1 MAPKL
6 NWEPRER
13 LRETLAAYGASIAGD
28 ERRCRSILNDKCGRY
43 VQEVNLLML
52 ALRERIPA
60 DLQADAAAIPEL
72 LLAQLAN
79 RLRNN
84 LAMTEE
90 VARWVVESWAVA
102 LGRIPAPVPRLG
114 QIPFG
119 IRMEDSLD
127 RVEGIDPALAAEL
140 RSKSL
145 TTVAD
150 LLFYAPFRYEDRTNV
165 KPLARLAPGEMA
177 SVIAVVESIRTPRF
191 RRGNLGMVEV
201 VFQDGAGG
209 RLLAKWFHAASYLAK
224 ILEPGARVALYGK
237 VDYDTYSRELS
248 MMHPEYELLRGDDDE
263 GDESLHTGRIVPV
276 YEAAGKVSTRVLRS
290 VLKRLTD
297 ALPHIPD
304 PLPDD
309 IRRRLRLP
317 ALESAIREVHFPTS
331 DTDLRLLN
339 SFRSPAQYRLIF
351 EEFFWLETGMALKR
365 SQARAEHGIAFS
377 LTPRVRDQVKKM
389 LPFMPTP
396 AQKKVLSEIAR
407 DMAAPVPMN
416 RLLQGDVGSGKT
428 TVAAQAAVIAVENG
442 YQVALLAPTEAR
454 AARSYQSLQ
463 PLFTELGYSS
473 VLLTESDSVEETLR
487 KKRLIAQGLVQF
499 AAGALAL
506 FENDL
511 EFERLGL
518 LVVDEQNRFQPGQ
531 RFELATKGPKPDV
544 LVMTAPLSRLT
555 LPLTIYGDLDVSV
568 IDGLLPGRK
577 PVQTIHKTRVEL
589 EQVYSFVLSEVRKGR
604 QAYIVYPAIEES
616 ETVATKAAQ
625 EAYEELSRRV
635 FPQLK
640 VGLLHGKLPAAEQEA
655 VMADFQHGRV
665 QVLVSTTVIEVGVDV
680 PNATV
685 MVIEDAERLGLTQ
698 IHQLRGRVG
707 CGSEQSYCVL
717 VTGTLGDEGYS
728 RIRTL
733 LQSSDGFFIAEWDL
747 YMRGPGEFLGMKQSG
762 LPVFRIGNLIRDS
775 EILELARGEAQSLVL
790 NPPSPEVLEGAMHY
804 VRQQW
809 QRRY

>member
-1 MAPKL
+1 MD
-6 NWEPRER
+6 
-13 LRETLAAYGASIAGD
+13 LATPVT
-28 ERRCRSILNDKCGRY
+28 Y
-43 VQEVNLLML
+43 VKGVGPQRAE
-52 ALRERIPA
+52 
-60 DLQADAAAIPEL
+60 
-72 LLAQLAN
+72 
-79 RLRNN
+79 
-84 LAMTEE
+84 
-90 VARWVVESWAVA
+90 
-102 LGRIPAPVPRLG
+102 
-114 QIPFG
+114 
-119 IRMEDSLD
+119 
-127 RVEGIDPALAAEL
+127 ALAA
-140 RSKSL
+140 KGIA
-145 TTVAD
+145 TAGD

-177 SVIAVVESIRTPRF
+177 SVIAVVDSIRTPRF

-224 ILEPGARVALYGK
+224 ILEPGVRVALYGK
-237 VDYDTYSRELS
+237 VDFDTYSRELS

-297 ALPHIPD
+297 ALPPIPD

-317 ALESAIREVHFPTS
+317 GLEFAIREVHFPAP

-351 EEFFWLETGMALKR
+351 EEFFWLETGMALKH
-365 SQARAEHGIAFS
+365 SQARTEHGIAFS

-389 LPFMPTP
+389 LPFKPTP

-428 TVAAQAAVIAVENG
+428 IVAAQAAVIAVENG
-442 YQVALLAPTEAR
+442 YQAVLLAPTEIL
-454 AARSYQSLQ
+454 AAQHFLNLQRIFKPLDYRVMPLTGSMSKKEKETIKRSLSTGFAQIAVG
-463 PLFTELGYSS
+463 THA
-473 VLLTESDSVEETLR
+473 LLEQDVEFH
-487 KKRLIAQGLVQF
+487 K
-499 AAGALAL
+499 
-506 FENDL
+506 
-511 EFERLGL
+511 LGL
-518 LVVDEQNRFQPGQ
+518 AIIDEQHRFGVLQ
-531 RFELATKGPKPDV
+531 RKALQQKGFSPDV
-544 LVMTAPLSRLT
+544 LVMTATPIPRT
-555 LPLTIYGDLDVSV
+555 LALTIYGDLDVSV
-568 IDGLLPGRK
+568 IDGLPPGRK
-577 PVQTIHKTRVEL
+577 PIQTIHKTRVEL

-616 ETVATKAAQ
+616 ETVAMKAAQ

-640 VGLLHGKLPAAEQEA
+640 VGLLHGKLPAKEKEA
-655 VMADFQHGRV
+655 VMAAFQQGLV
-665 QVLVSTTVIEVGVDV
+665 QVLVTTTVIEVGVDV
-680 PNATV
+680 SNASV
-685 MVIEDAERLGLTQ
+685 MVIEDAERFGLAQ

-707 CGSEQSYCVL
+707 RGSEQSYCVL
-717 VTGTLGDEGYS
+717 VTSKLGDVGYA

-733 LQSSDGFFIAEWDL
+733 LDSSDGFYIAEMDL
-747 YMRGPGEFLGMKQSG
+747 RLRGPGEFLGTKQSG

-790 NPPSPEVLEGAMHY
+790 NPPSPEILEHAVNY
-804 VRQQW
+804 IRQQW
-809 QRRY
+809 QRRYGLALVG

>member
-1 MAPKL
+1 MD
-6 NWEPRER
+6 
-13 LRETLAAYGASIAGD
+13 LATPVT
-28 ERRCRSILNDKCGRY
+28 Y
-43 VQEVNLLML
+43 VKGVGPQRAE
-52 ALRERIPA
+52 
-60 DLQADAAAIPEL
+60 
-72 LLAQLAN
+72 
-79 RLRNN
+79 
-84 LAMTEE
+84 
-90 VARWVVESWAVA
+90 
-102 LGRIPAPVPRLG
+102 
-114 QIPFG
+114 
-119 IRMEDSLD
+119 
-127 RVEGIDPALAAEL
+127 ALAA
-140 RSKSL
+140 KGIA
-145 TTVAD
+145 TAGD

-191 RRGNLGMVEV
+191 RRGNLGLVEV

-237 VDYDTYSRELS
+237 VDFDTYSRELS

-317 ALESAIREVHFPTS
+317 SLESAIREVHFPAP

-339 SFRSPAQYRLIF
+339 SFRSAAQYRLIF
-351 EEFFWLETGMALKR
+351 EEFFWLETGMALKH
-365 SQARAEHGIAFS
+365 SQARTEHGIAFS

-389 LPFMPTP
+389 LPFKPTP
-396 AQKKVLSEIAR
+396 AQKKVLSEIAH

-428 TVAAQAAVIAVENG
+428 IVAAQAAVIAVENG
-442 YQVALLAPTEAR
+442 YQAVLLAPTEIL
-454 AARSYQSLQ
+454 AAQHFLNLQRIFKPLDYRVMPLTGSMSKKEKETIKRSLSTGFAQIAVG
-463 PLFTELGYSS
+463 THA
-473 VLLTESDSVEETLR
+473 LLEQDVEFQ
-487 KKRLIAQGLVQF
+487 K
-499 AAGALAL
+499 
-506 FENDL
+506 
-511 EFERLGL
+511 LGL
-518 LVVDEQNRFQPGQ
+518 AIIDEQHRFGVLQ
-531 RFELATKGPKPDV
+531 RKALQQKGFSPDV
-544 LVMTAPLSRLT
+544 LVMTATPIPRT
-555 LPLTIYGDLDVSV
+555 LALTIYGDLDVSV
-568 IDGLLPGRK
+568 IDALPPGRK
-577 PVQTIHKTRVEL
+577 PIQTIHKTRVEL

-616 ETVATKAAQ
+616 ETVAMKAAQ

-640 VGLLHGKLPAAEQEA
+640 VGLLHGKLPAKEKEA
-655 VMADFQHGRV
+655 VMAAFQRGVV
-665 QVLVSTTVIEVGVDV
+665 QVLVTTTVIEVGVDV
-680 PNATV
+680 PNASV
-685 MVIEDAERLGLTQ
+685 MVIEDAERFGLAQ

-707 CGSEQSYCVL
+707 RGSEQSYCVL
-717 VTGTLGDEGYS
+717 VTSKLGDVGYA

-733 LQSSDGFFIAEWDL
+733 LDSSDGFYIAEMDL
-747 YMRGPGEFLGMKQSG
+747 RLRGPGEFLGTKQSG

-790 NPPSPEVLEGAMHY
+790 HPPSPEILEHAVNY

-809 QRRY
+809 QRRYGLALVG

>member
-1 MAPKL
+1 MD
-6 NWEPRER
+6 
-13 LRETLAAYGASIAGD
+13 LATPVT
-28 ERRCRSILNDKCGRY
+28 Y
-43 VQEVNLLML
+43 VKGVGPQRAE
-52 ALRERIPA
+52 
-60 DLQADAAAIPEL
+60 
-72 LLAQLAN
+72 
-79 RLRNN
+79 
-84 LAMTEE
+84 
-90 VARWVVESWAVA
+90 
-102 LGRIPAPVPRLG
+102 
-114 QIPFG
+114 
-119 IRMEDSLD
+119 
-127 RVEGIDPALAAEL
+127 ALAA
-140 RSKSL
+140 KGIA
-145 TTVAD
+145 TAGD

-177 SVIAVVESIRTPRF
+177 SVIAIVESIRTPRF

-237 VDYDTYSRELS
+237 VDFDTYSRELS

-317 ALESAIREVHFPTS
+317 SLESAIREVHFPAP

-339 SFRSPAQYRLIF
+339 SFRSAAQYRLIF
-351 EEFFWLETGMALKR
+351 EEFFWLETGMALKH
-365 SQARAEHGIAFS
+365 SQARTEHGIAFS
-377 LTPRVRDQVKKM
+377 LTSRVRDQVKKM
-389 LPFMPTP
+389 LPFKPTP
-396 AQKKVLSEIAR
+396 AQKKVLSEIAH

-428 TVAAQAAVIAVENG
+428 IVAAQAAVIAVENG
-442 YQVALLAPTEAR
+442 YQAVLLAPTEIL
-454 AARSYQSLQ
+454 AAQHYLNLQRIFKPLDYRVMPLTGSMSKKEKETIKRSLSTGFAQIAVG
-463 PLFTELGYSS
+463 THA
-473 VLLTESDSVEETLR
+473 LLEQDVEFH
-487 KKRLIAQGLVQF
+487 K
-499 AAGALAL
+499 
-506 FENDL
+506 
-511 EFERLGL
+511 LGL
-518 LVVDEQNRFQPGQ
+518 AIIDEQHRFGVLQ
-531 RFELATKGPKPDV
+531 RKALQQKGFSPDV
-544 LVMTAPLSRLT
+544 LVMTATPIPRT
-555 LPLTIYGDLDVSV
+555 LALTIYGDLDVSV
-568 IDGLLPGRK
+568 IDALPPGRK
-577 PVQTIHKTRVEL
+577 PIQTIHKTRVEL

-616 ETVATKAAQ
+616 ETVAMKAAQ

-640 VGLLHGKLPAAEQEA
+640 VGLLHGKLPAKEKEA
-655 VMADFQHGRV
+655 VMAAFQRGVV
-665 QVLVSTTVIEVGVDV
+665 QVLVTTTVIEVGVDV
-680 PNATV
+680 PNASV
-685 MVIEDAERLGLTQ
+685 MVIEDAERFGLAQ

-707 CGSEQSYCVL
+707 RGSEQSYCVL
-717 VTGTLGDEGYS
+717 VTSKLGDVGYA

-733 LQSSDGFFIAEWDL
+733 LDSSDGFYIAEMDL
-747 YMRGPGEFLGMKQSG
+747 RLRGPGEFLGTKQSG

-790 NPPSPEVLEGAMHY
+790 HPPSPEILEHAVNY

-809 QRRY
+809 QRRYGLALVG

>member
-1 MAPKL
+1 MD
-6 NWEPRER
+6 
-13 LRETLAAYGASIAGD
+13 LATPVT
-28 ERRCRSILNDKCGRY
+28 Y
-43 VQEVNLLML
+43 VKGVGPQRAE
-52 ALRERIPA
+52 
-60 DLQADAAAIPEL
+60 
-72 LLAQLAN
+72 
-79 RLRNN
+79 
-84 LAMTEE
+84 
-90 VARWVVESWAVA
+90 
-102 LGRIPAPVPRLG
+102 
-114 QIPFG
+114 
-119 IRMEDSLD
+119 
-127 RVEGIDPALAAEL
+127 ALAA
-140 RSKSL
+140 KGIA
-145 TTVAD
+145 TAGD

-351 EEFFWLETGMALKR
+351 EEFFWLETGMALKH
-365 SQARAEHGIAFS
+365 SQARTEHGIAFS

-389 LPFMPTP
+389 LPFKPTP
-396 AQKKVLSEIAR
+396 AQKKVLSEIAH

-428 TVAAQAAVIAVENG
+428 IVAAQAAVIAVENG
-442 YQVALLAPTEAR
+442 YQAVLLAPTEIL
-454 AARSYQSLQ
+454 AAQHFLNLQRIFKPLDYRVMPLTGSMSKKEKETIKRSLSTGFAQIAVGTHALIEQ
-463 PLFTELGYSS
+463 
-473 VLLTESDSVEETLR
+473 DVEFH
-487 KKRLIAQGLVQF
+487 K
-499 AAGALAL
+499 
-506 FENDL
+506 
-511 EFERLGL
+511 LGL
-518 LVVDEQNRFQPGQ
+518 AIIDEQHRFGVLQ
-531 RFELATKGPKPDV
+531 RKALQQKGFSPDV
-544 LVMTAPLSRLT
+544 LVMTATPIPRT
-555 LPLTIYGDLDVSV
+555 LALTIYGDLDVSV
-568 IDGLLPGRK
+568 IDGLPPGRK
-577 PVQTIHKTRVEL
+577 PIQTIHKTRVEL

-616 ETVATKAAQ
+616 ETVAMKAAQ

-640 VGLLHGKLPAAEQEA
+640 VGLLHGKLPAKEKEA
-655 VMADFQHGRV
+655 VMAAFQRGVV
-665 QVLVSTTVIEVGVDV
+665 QVLVTTTVIEVGVDV
-680 PNATV
+680 PNASV
-685 MVIEDAERLGLTQ
+685 MVIEDAERFGLAQ

-707 CGSEQSYCVL
+707 RGSEQSYCVL
-717 VTGTLGDEGYS
+717 VTSKLGDVGYA

-733 LQSSDGFFIAEWDL
+733 LDSSDGFYIAEMDL
-747 YMRGPGEFLGMKQSG
+747 RLRGPGEFLGTKQSG

-790 NPPSPEVLEGAMHY
+790 HPPSPEILEHAVNY

-809 QRRY
+809 QRRYGLALVG

>member
-1 MAPKL
+1 MD
-6 NWEPRER
+6 
-13 LRETLAAYGASIAGD
+13 LATPVT
-28 ERRCRSILNDKCGRY
+28 Y
-43 VQEVNLLML
+43 VKGVGPQRAE
-52 ALRERIPA
+52 
-60 DLQADAAAIPEL
+60 
-72 LLAQLAN
+72 
-79 RLRNN
+79 
-84 LAMTEE
+84 
-90 VARWVVESWAVA
+90 
-102 LGRIPAPVPRLG
+102 
-114 QIPFG
+114 
-119 IRMEDSLD
+119 
-127 RVEGIDPALAAEL
+127 ALAA
-140 RSKSL
+140 KGIA
-145 TTVAD
+145 TAGD

-177 SVIAVVESIRTPRF
+177 SVIAIVESIRTPRF

-317 ALESAIREVHFPTS
+317 SLESAIREVHFPAP

-339 SFRSPAQYRLIF
+339 SFRSAAQYRLIF
-351 EEFFWLETGMALKR
+351 EEFFWLETGMALKH
-365 SQARAEHGIAFS
+365 SQARTEHGIAFA

-389 LPFMPTP
+389 LPFKPTP
-396 AQKKVLSEIAR
+396 AQKKVLSEIAH

-428 TVAAQAAVIAVENG
+428 IVAAQAAVIAVENG
-442 YQVALLAPTEAR
+442 YQAVLLAPTEIL
-454 AARSYQSLQ
+454 AAQHFLNLQRIFKPLDYRVMPLTGSMSKKEKETIKRSLSTGFAQIAVG
-463 PLFTELGYSS
+463 THA
-473 VLLTESDSVEETLR
+473 LLEQDVEFH
-487 KKRLIAQGLVQF
+487 K
-499 AAGALAL
+499 
-506 FENDL
+506 
-511 EFERLGL
+511 LGL
-518 LVVDEQNRFQPGQ
+518 AIIDEQHRFGVLQ
-531 RFELATKGPKPDV
+531 RKALQQKGISPDV
-544 LVMTAPLSRLT
+544 LVMTATPIPRT
-555 LPLTIYGDLDVSV
+555 LALTIYGDLDVSV
-568 IDGLLPGRK
+568 IDALPPGRK
-577 PVQTIHKTRVEL
+577 PIQTIHKTRVEL

-616 ETVATKAAQ
+616 ETVAMKAAQ

-640 VGLLHGKLPAAEQEA
+640 VGLLHGKLPAKEKEA
-655 VMADFQHGRV
+655 VMAAFQRGVV
-665 QVLVSTTVIEVGVDV
+665 QVLVTTTVIEVGVDV
-680 PNATV
+680 PNASV
-685 MVIEDAERLGLTQ
+685 MVIEDAERFGLAQ

-707 CGSEQSYCVL
+707 RGSEQSYCVL
-717 VTGTLGDEGYS
+717 VTSKLGDVGYA

-733 LQSSDGFFIAEWDL
+733 LDSSDGFYIAEMDL
-747 YMRGPGEFLGMKQSG
+747 RLRGPGEFLGTKQSG

-790 NPPSPEVLEGAMHY
+790 HPPSPEILEHAVNY

-809 QRRY
+809 QRRYGLALVG

>member
-1 MAPKL
+1 MD
-6 NWEPRER
+6 
-13 LRETLAAYGASIAGD
+13 LATPVT
-28 ERRCRSILNDKCGRY
+28 Y
-43 VQEVNLLML
+43 VKGVGPQRAE
-52 ALRERIPA
+52 
-60 DLQADAAAIPEL
+60 
-72 LLAQLAN
+72 
-79 RLRNN
+79 
-84 LAMTEE
+84 
-90 VARWVVESWAVA
+90 
-102 LGRIPAPVPRLG
+102 
-114 QIPFG
+114 
-119 IRMEDSLD
+119 
-127 RVEGIDPALAAEL
+127 ALAA
-140 RSKSL
+140 KGIA
-145 TTVAD
+145 TAGD

-191 RRGNLGMVEV
+191 RRGNLGLVEV

-209 RLLAKWFHAASYLAK
+209 RLLCKWFHAASYLAK

-317 ALESAIREVHFPTS
+317 ALESAICEVHFPAP

-339 SFRSPAQYRLIF
+339 SFRSAAQYRLIF
-351 EEFFWLETGMALKR
+351 EEFFWLETGMALKH
-365 SQARAEHGIAFS
+365 SQARTEHGIAFS

-389 LPFMPTP
+389 LPFKPTP
-396 AQKKVLSEIAR
+396 AQKKVLSEIAH

-428 TVAAQAAVIAVENG
+428 IVAAQAAVIAVENG
-442 YQVALLAPTEAR
+442 YQAVLLAPTEIL
-454 AARSYQSLQ
+454 AAQHFLNLQRIFKPLDYRVMPLTGSMSKKEKETIKRSLSTGFAQVAVG
-463 PLFTELGYSS
+463 THA
-473 VLLTESDSVEETLR
+473 LLEQDVEFY
-487 KKRLIAQGLVQF
+487 K
-499 AAGALAL
+499 
-506 FENDL
+506 
-511 EFERLGL
+511 LGL
-518 LVVDEQNRFQPGQ
+518 AIIDEQHRFGVLQ
-531 RFELATKGPKPDV
+531 RKALQQKGFSPDV
-544 LVMTAPLSRLT
+544 LVMTATPIPRT
-555 LPLTIYGDLDVSV
+555 LALTIYGDLDVSV
-568 IDGLLPGRK
+568 IDGLPPGRK
-577 PVQTIHKTRVEL
+577 PIQTIHKTRVEL

-616 ETVATKAAQ
+616 ETVAMKAAQ

-640 VGLLHGKLPAAEQEA
+640 VGLLHGKLPAKEKEA
-655 VMADFQHGRV
+655 VMAAFQRGVV
-665 QVLVSTTVIEVGVDV
+665 QVLVTTTVIEVGVDV
-680 PNATV
+680 PNASV
-685 MVIEDAERLGLTQ
+685 MVIEDAERFGLAQ

-707 CGSEQSYCVL
+707 RGSEQSYCVL
-717 VTGTLGDEGYS
+717 VTSKLGDVGYA

-733 LQSSDGFFIAEWDL
+733 LDSSDGFYIAEMDL
-747 YMRGPGEFLGMKQSG
+747 RLRGPGEFLGTKQSG

-790 NPPSPEVLEGAMHY
+790 HPPSPEILDHAVNY

-809 QRRY
+809 QRRYGLALVG